1 MKAQLFTN
9 VSPTMDMYSKLKVV
23 KEKAMPGDLMKA
35 AKKSGG
41 KLAKKV
47 IAHEKQEMKT
57 GKPAGMKMKGHGKA
71 AHHMKKAAHHIA
83 KAMAHHSK
91 A

>member
-1 MKAQLFTN
+1 
-9 VSPTMDMYSKLKVV
+9 MYAKLKVS
-23 KEKAMPGDLMKA
+23 KKSAQPGDLMKA

-41 KLAKKV
+41 KLAKMV
-47 IAHEKQEMKT
+47 MAHEKKEMKT
-57 GKPAGMKMKGHGKA
+57 GKPAGMKMTKGASKA

-83 KAMAHHSK
+83 KAMKHHSK

>member
-9 VSPTMDMYSKLKVV
+9 VSTTMDMYSKFKVV

-57 GKPAGMKMKGHGKA
+57 GKPAGMHS
-71 AHHMKKAAHHIA
+71 
-83 KAMAHHSK
+83 HHS
-91 A
+91 